1 MTLID
6 RNGRVFGRFNLID
19 AALIAFV
26 LLLLPVGYA
35 TFLLFR
41 PARPVIES
49 VTQVPVTDEE
59 RRVSGAGLLLTKLKV
74 RGNGFNPMLRARIG
88 DAPAMGFV
96 FETPN
101 SADVI
106 VGVVPPG
113 KHDLVLMD
121 GVQEVARA
129 REAVEIQATEGP
141 SIRAFG
147 WLTRLSAATAST
159 LQEGYQSDPNAP
171 GAFRIIAV
179 GPERPAKSRISIG
192 SRAIDLPVSGQVER
206 AAEILVRCDWPS
218 SRTCGVNGESL
229 SSAPPVAI
237 TLAGGIRFEVEA
249 IDSPADAFPAV
260 AVLRL
265 DRPFAGARAGDRD
278 ANVSAN
284 GAEIT
289 SVAGSAVTLKLGVR
303 DSREGWSY
311 RGQPIVPGA
320 EFTLRTDAY
329 VLKGTIEELRITQP

>member
-6 RNGRVFGRFNLID
+6 RNGRVFGRFNLVD
-19 AALIAFV
+19 SALIAFV

-41 PARPVIES
+41 PARPSIDS
-49 VTQVPVTDEE
+49 VTQVAVTDEE
-59 RRVSGAGLLLTKLKV
+59 RRVSGAGLLIGKLKI

-88 DAPAMGFV
+88 DRPAMGFV

-129 REAVEIQATEGP
+129 REAVEIHATEGP

-147 WLTRLSAATAST
+147 WLTGLSAETAST
-159 LQEGYQSDPNAP
+159 LREGYASDQHVP
-171 GAFRIIAV
+171 GAFRIVAL
-179 GPERPAKSRISIG
+179 GPAKPARSRIAIG
-192 SRAIDLPVSGQVER
+192 SRTIDLPVTGRVER
-206 AAEILVRCDWPS
+206 AAELLVRCDWPS
-218 SRTCGVNGESL
+218 SRTCSVNGESL
-229 SSAPPVAI
+229 SNTPPIVIA
-237 TLAGGIRFEVEA
+237 LPGGISFEVEA
-249 IDSPADAFPAV
+249 IDSPADAVPAV

-265 DRPFAGARAGDRD
+265 ERPPAGVRPGDRD
-278 ANVSAN
+278 ANVSAD

-289 SVAGSAVTLKLGVR
+289 NVAGAAVTLKLGVR
-303 DSREGWSY
+303 PSREGWSY

-320 EFTLRTDAY
+320 AFTLRTDSY
-329 VLKGTIEELRITQP
+329 VLNGTIEDLRVSQP